1 MRSSI
6 SFAAA
11 IGLLTA
17 APALAD
23 ICETLQASGR
33 NVNRPLSF
41 EYEVEQNNYW
51 STACAGLRPRCM
63 LSPNSTQEVAA
74 IVAALHETNDQF
86 AVKSGGH
93 MPNNGFAS
101 IANGILISTRNLDQ
115 VVYDPDTTNVVVG
128 PGLKWE
134 DIIEGIEETG
144 RTVVGGRMGAV
155 GVGGYLLGG
164 DAQYGWGANNVVNYE
179 IVLANATI
187 VNANATS
194 NQDLFAS
201 LKGGGNNFG
210 IVTAFTLKTHPQA
223 HKVWGGNYIFDA
235 SKTDEVL
242 EAIRDFTEYN
252 LDDKAAII
260 ATADRSA
267 LLDTWILFFFYDG
280 LEPPAGV
287 FDNFTHIG
295 PILKTTQTRSYL
307 ELVKFNDQFILEG
320 QRYVIATET
329 FPLPNKTEGAEVMR
343 SIYDHWTS
351 VTKSIILEPGLLS
364 SIAFQPMPR
373 SITSKA
379 KALGGDLMDFEATHD
394 YIIVELDF
402 SYLFASSDT
411 AVDAATQNL
420 YGGMRNIIDQHV
432 ENGLL
437 DDIYRPLFMND
448 AYFREDYWGRL
459 RTAEKAR
466 LVRHAVDPEGFFQ
479 TRTSGGFRL
488 S

>member
-11 IGLLTA
+11 IGLLAA

-23 ICETLQASGR
+23 VCQTLQASGR
-33 NVNRPLSF
+33 NVNKPLSF

-51 STACAGLRPRCM
+51 SAACASLRPRCM
-63 LSPNSTQEVAA
+63 LSPNSSQEVAD

-134 DIIEGIEETG
+134 EIIEGG
-144 RTVVGGRMGAV
+144 
-155 GVGGYLLGG
+155 LSFLS
-164 DAQYGWGANNVVNYE
+164 AQYGWGANNVVNYE

-260 ATADRSA
+260 ATAERGA
-267 LLDTWILFFFYDG
+267 LLNTWILFFFYDG

-329 FPLPNKTEGAEVMR
+329 FPLPNKTEGAEVMG

-351 VTKSIILEPGLLS
+351 VTKSIILEPGLIS

-411 AVDAATQNL
+411 AIDAATQNL

-432 ENGLL
+432 DNGLL